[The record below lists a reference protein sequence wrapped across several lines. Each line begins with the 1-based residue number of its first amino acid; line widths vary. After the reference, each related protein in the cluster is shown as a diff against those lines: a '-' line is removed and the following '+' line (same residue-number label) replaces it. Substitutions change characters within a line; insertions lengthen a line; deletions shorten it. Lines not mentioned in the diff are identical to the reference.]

1 MENKAT
7 KRTNRLGRGLSA
19 LIPDI
24 STEIDKKDIITI
36 DLKNIYPN
44 QDQPRRVF
52 DEEKIKILSESIKN
66 YGVLQPIV
74 LKPDD
79 KGKYMI
85 IAGERRYRAS
95 KLARKSDI
103 PAVIKDIPM
112 KDIMEIA
119 LIENLQRGLST
130 QLQSMTCRSSC
141 FSIASSQSW
150 GLLPFSSRN
159 GCATFISTYFST
171 ISSEVDCGIRPIW
184 SRCSS
189 SLFDLLIG

>member
-1 MENKAT
+1 MENKST

-85 IAGERRYRAS
+85 IAGERRYTAS
-95 KLARKSDI
+95 KLARKTDI

-119 LIENLQRGLST
+119 LIENLQREELNPIEEALAYRSLINNYDVTQEEISEAVGKSRPHITNTLRLLNLSK
-130 QLQSMTCRSSC
+130 
-141 FSIASSQSW
+141 
-150 GLLPFSSRN
+150 
-159 GCATFISTYFST
+159 
-171 ISSEVDCGIRPIW
+171 PIM
-184 SRCSS
+184 
-189 SLFDLLIG
+189 DMID